1 MSVVS
6 RCYELLALAHRQ
18 MSAISG
24 SSSSD
29 DAKMLLTPAEAVE
42 MLEVDLIADTGDIS
56 AFVAI
61 VELDQAKARP
71 MLKTTAG

>member
-18 MSAISG
+18 MAAISG

-42 MLEVDLIADTGDIS
+42 MLDLIADTGDIS

-61 VELDQAKARP
+61 VELDQAKADNAAF
-71 MLKTTAG
+71 LAAAGK